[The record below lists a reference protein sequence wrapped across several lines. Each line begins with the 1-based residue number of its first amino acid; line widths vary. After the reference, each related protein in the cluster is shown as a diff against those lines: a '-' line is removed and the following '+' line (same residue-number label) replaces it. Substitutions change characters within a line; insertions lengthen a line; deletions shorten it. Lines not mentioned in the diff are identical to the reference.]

1 MALTFENLI
10 THNKRASCALIAGQV
25 VLITLLTAVFTAS
38 YQTYV
43 YGAPAEDG
51 LYWGL
56 ALGAALAIAG
66 ALVSYYAGSLILLT
80 VSDGY
85 RVEKADDPRL
95 FNVVEE
101 MAIAA
106 GIPTPAIYA
115 IPDESPNAM
124 ATGRDPRHAAV
135 AITTGLRKK
144 LNRDELQAVMA
155 HEIGHIA
162 NYDTRLAMLVAVFA
176 GIVVLL
182 SDFLV
187 RTSLDRLGIGGLR
200 GRPGKRSGFF
210 VSLLSVLVLAVV
222 AAVLAWAA
230 PIIAKLL
237 QLAVSRQREYLA
249 DATAVKF
256 CRNPEALAAALRKI
270 AVDPAP
276 LRMENRATEHLFI
289 VNPDLSK
296 RLDHPNRD
304 SIWMTHPPV
313 IKRIERIRGL
323 IGRPAGA

>member
-1 MALTFENLI
+1 LALTFENLI
-10 THNKRASCALIAGQV
+10 THNKRASCARIAGQV

-66 ALVSYYAGSLILLT
+66 ALISYYAGSLILLT

-106 GIPTPAIYA
+106 GIPPPAIYA